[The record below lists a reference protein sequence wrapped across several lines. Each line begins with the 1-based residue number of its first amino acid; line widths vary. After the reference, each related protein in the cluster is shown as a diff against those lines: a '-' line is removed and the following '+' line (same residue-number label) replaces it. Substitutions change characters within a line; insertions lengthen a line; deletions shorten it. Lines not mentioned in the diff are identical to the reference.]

1 MKTKTILFL
10 IALSCS
16 FIASA
21 KDGDTEKTISVSKYK
36 TNPMHGNGLNYVSFG
51 LEIGPT
57 LNRSNQTYPLHF
69 ALPVKVYLG
78 RQKNGRFLVRT
89 GFHYFPSIKES
100 MWVDVKR
107 SYITIV
113 PLAIGYRKNFNGWYA
128 EGSVGAALNTGT
140 TVFND
145 SSIENWSVTYREI
158 NYGIE
163 VGKQIGDFDIGLA
176 VYNTG
181 PIPYHIL
188 YAGIKGSYRIKW

>member
-1 MKTKTILFL
+1 
-10 IALSCS
+10 
-16 FIASA
+16 
-21 KDGDTEKTISVSKYK
+21 
-36 TNPMHGNGLNYVSFG
+36 
-51 LEIGPT
+51 
-57 LNRSNQTYPLHF
+57 
-69 ALPVKVYLG
+69 
-78 RQKNGRFLVRT
+78 
-89 GFHYFPSIKES
+89 
-100 MWVDVKR
+100 MWADVKR

-128 EGSVGAALNTGT
+128 EGSVGAALNLGT
-140 TVFND
+140 TVFTD
-145 SSIENWSVTYREI
+145 SSIENWKATYREI